1 MDIAPPSVNL
11 SPLDAILAR
20 AKSVMSVTDST
31 KPIVLSENTQKE
43 IELEELAE
51 INNPEPRQMTGP
63 KGYTNEQ
70 VMASNLPASVKEAMM
85 NKRIPLADEFPQSL
99 VKEDFSELED
109 IKMIPNKR
117 APILKQTPKQV
128 VNENL
133 NQLRNLNSTPNSD
146 MITVSK
152 SELKTMINEAI
163 VTFLAQSYNKT
174 LSEEVI
180 KKTMNI
186 LIKEG
191 KLNLRKPTIK

>member
-11 SPLDAILAR
+11 SPLEAILAR
-20 AKSVMSVTDST
+20 AKTVMAVTDNT
-31 KPIVLSENTQKE
+31 KPIVLSENTRKE
-43 IELEELAE
+43 IELEELGSPDEAYV
-51 INNPEPRQMTGP
+51 PSVTSPTQFS
-63 KGYTNEQ
+63 NEHI
-70 VMASNLPASVKEAMM
+70 MASKLPQAVKEAMI

-99 VKEDFSELED
+99 VKEDYSELD
-109 IKMIPNKR
+109 DVKMIPNKR

-128 VNENL
+128 VNENVIPP
-133 NQLRNLNSTPNSD
+133 RNNNSD
-146 MITVSK
+146 LITISK
-152 SELKTMINEAI
+152 SELKSMINEAI

-191 KLNLRKPTIK
+191 KLNLRK

>member
-20 AKSVMSVTDST
+20 AKSVMKVTDTT
-31 KPIVLSENTQKE
+31 KPIVLSENTRKE
-43 IELEELAE
+43 IEIEEASE
-51 INNPEPRQMTGP
+51 EYRTPSPQYSSG
-63 KGYTNEQ
+63 GYTNEQ
-70 VMASNLPASVKEAMM
+70 VMASNLPPSVKEAMM
-85 NKRIPLADEFPQSL
+85 NKRIPAPNEFPSAI
-99 VKEDFSELED
+99 KEDYSPLDD

-117 APILKQTPKQV
+117 APILKQAPRQI

-133 NQLRNLNSTPNSD
+133 NQLRNNNSD

-152 SELKTMINEAI
+152 AELKEMINESI
-163 VTFLAQSYNKT
+163 ITFLAQSYNKT

-191 KLNLRKPTIK
+191 KLTLRKPTLK

>member
-11 SPLDAILAR
+11 SPLEAILAR
-20 AKSVMSVTDST
+20 AKNVMAVTDNT
-31 KPIVLSENTQKE
+31 KPIVLSENTRRE
-43 IELEELAE
+43 IELEEMGNIDEL
-51 INNPEPRQMTGP
+51 NVPSVMSPTQFS
-63 KGYTNEQ
+63 NEHI
-70 VMASNLPASVKEAMM
+70 MASKLPQAVKEAMI
-85 NKRIPLADEFPQSL
+85 NKRIPLADEFSQSL
-99 VKEDFSELED
+99 VKEDYSELED

-133 NQLRNLNSTPNSD
+133 IPPRNNSD
-146 MITVSK
+146 MITISK
-152 SELKTMINEAI
+152 SELKSMINEAI

-191 KLNLRKPTIK
+191 KLNLRK

>member
-11 SPLDAILAR
+11 SPLEAILAR
-20 AKSVMSVTDST
+20 AKTVMAVTDNT
-31 KPIVLSENTQKE
+31 KPIVLSENTRKE
-43 IELEELAE
+43 IELEELGSPDEAYV
-51 INNPEPRQMTGP
+51 PSVTSPTQFS
-63 KGYTNEQ
+63 NEHI
-70 VMASNLPASVKEAMM
+70 MASKLPQAVKEAMI

-99 VKEDFSELED
+99 VKEDYSELD
-109 IKMIPNKR
+109 DVKMIPNKR

-128 VNENL
+128 VNENVIPP
-133 NQLRNLNSTPNSD
+133 RNNNSD
-146 MITVSK
+146 LITVSK
-152 SELKTMINEAI
+152 SELKSMINEAI

-191 KLNLRKPTIK
+191 KLNLRK

>member
-11 SPLDAILAR
+11 SPLEAILAR
-20 AKSVMSVTDST
+20 AKTVMAVTDNT
-31 KPIVLSENTQKE
+31 KPIVLSENTRKE
-43 IELEELAE
+43 IELEEMGN
-51 INNPEPRQMTGP
+51 IDEPYVPSVTSPTQFS
-63 KGYTNEQ
+63 NEHI
-70 VMASNLPASVKEAMM
+70 MASKLPQAVKEAMI

-99 VKEDFSELED
+99 VKEDYSELED
-109 IKMIPNKR
+109 VKMIPNKR

-128 VNENL
+128 VNENIIPS
-133 NQLRNLNSTPNSD
+133 RNNSD
-146 MITVSK
+146 MITISK

-191 KLNLRKPTIK
+191 KLNLRK